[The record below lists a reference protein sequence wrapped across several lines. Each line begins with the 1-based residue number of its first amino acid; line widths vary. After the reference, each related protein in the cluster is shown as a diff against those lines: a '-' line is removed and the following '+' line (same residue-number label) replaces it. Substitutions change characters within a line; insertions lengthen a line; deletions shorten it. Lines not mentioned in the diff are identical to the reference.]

1 MSDQTNGNARSAAA
15 RAAQRCFAQLKNQTR
30 QKSVWVWQCA
40 CWSAPSTW
48 SERPPAP
55 TMPRQQRPESAEP
68 AFRLQSTHCRRG
80 TRRTRCSR
88 RRGSCSSACSRE
100 PVEARGDHVVVE
112 VLVAACCPA
121 VEWREKNRSGG
132 GRVIPETAETA
143 ETDLRDSGKDQAGGG
158 HGVLMQARARR
169 AERTISRASIS
180 PCHRGQPRAADR
192 GQPTSP
198 WRCCRAP
205 QHPLGWGRQMP
216 GPAGVARCPAVARG
230 RRRGSS

>member
-1 MSDQTNGNARSAAA
+1 MLCAAQKSDQTEECVGVAVRVLERTQHVVREASGPHDASPTE
-15 RAAQRCFAQLKNQTR
+15 TR
-30 QKSVWVWQCA
+30 VGGASVQVA
-40 CWSAPSTW
+40 VDALP
-48 SERPPAP
+48 
-55 TMPRQQRPESAEP
+55 
-68 AFRLQSTHCRRG
+68 RRG

-112 VLVAACCPA
+112 VLVAACSPA

-132 GRVIPETAETA
+132 GRVILETAETA

-192 GQPTSP
+192 GQPTVTMALLPSP
-198 WRCCRAP
+198 AAA
-205 QHPLGWGRQMP
+205 LGVGETDA
-216 GPAGVARCPAVARG
+216 GP
-230 RRRGSS
+230 RRRCALPSGGAWAAPRELVG